1 MAFFGVKCYFRTI
14 FYETWTCKVSVD
26 IKLTSALVRRAM
38 FTKNVM
44 KSDGKLCIN
53 GLFGSLFFKKG
64 GCLNK
69 NLHLKTLKRC

>member
-38 FTKNVM
+38 FTKNVT
-44 KSDGKLCIN
+44 KSDENYALMD
-53 GLFGSLFFKKG
+53 FWFFILRKKVG
-64 GCLNK
+64 V
-69 NLHLKTLKRC
+69 